1 MKKKPHRH
9 PPKRNKPARPRNAA
23 TGLAPAAPRARAR
36 ITRSAPPDWKTIA
49 AAVAGG
55 AGSAALGGLVVNQQ
69 ILLPEAVG
77 IGLMLGGGATA
88 YFSDGT
94 PRIVGTSIAAAGAGQ
109 FALALM
115 NKRALKAHGDA
126 NPTPASTPQAQLPA
140 PPRCAAA
147 EREHGRHGRRHVPR
161 RRERSRH
168 GRRRVALRRAR
179 RRRAGQQR
187 TDRHRPG
194 RSRVKRRT
202 DRSLGSRERPWPPPT
217 KGLLWTT
224 M

>member
-9 PPKRNKPARPRNAA
+9 HSKRNKPSRPRNAA
-23 TGLAPAAPRARAR
+23 TGAAPATPRARTR
-36 ITRSAPPDWKTIA
+36 SSITRAAPPDWKTIA

-69 ILLPEAVG
+69 ILSPEAVG

-115 NKRALKAHGDA
+115 NKRALKAHGQA
-126 NPTPASTPQAQLPA
+126 NALPAPAQAQLPA
-140 PPRCAAA
+140 PPA
-147 EREHGRHGRRHVPR
+147 VPR
-161 RRERSRH
+161 QSANTGGMVVDMFRDAANDLDLVEDEWRYGVRDAMPSDGGEPI
-168 GRRRVALRRAR
+168 VIDLDEAA
-179 RRRAGQQR
+179 
-187 TDRHRPG
+187 
-194 RSRVKRRT
+194 
-202 DRSLGSRERPWPPPT
+202 
-217 KGLLWTT
+217 
-224 M
+224 

>member
-9 PPKRNKPARPRNAA
+9 PKRNKPSRPRNAA

-36 ITRSAPPDWKTIA
+36 SITRATPPDWKTIA

-69 ILLPEAVG
+69 ILSPEAVG

-88 YFSDGT
+88 YFSNGT

-115 NKRALKAHGDA
+115 NKRALKAHGQA
-126 NPTPASTPQAQLPA
+126 NAPTPAPAQLPA
-140 PPRCAAA
+140 PSA
-147 EREHGRHGRRHVPR
+147 VPR
-161 RRERSRH
+161 QS
-168 GRRRVALRRAR
+168 AD
-179 RRRAGQQR
+179 AG
-187 TDRHRPG
+187 
-194 RSRVKRRT
+194 
-202 DRSLGSRERPWPPPT
+202 GSVVDMFRDAANDLDLVEDEWRYGVRDAMPPDGEEPIVID
-217 KGLLWTT
+217 LDEAA
-224 M
+224 

>member
-9 PPKRNKPARPRNAA
+9 HPKRNKHARPRNATA
-23 TGLAPAAPRARAR
+23 GFAPTSPRPRTR

-69 ILLPEAVG
+69 ILSPEAVG

-115 NKRALKAHGDA
+115 NKRALKAHGHA
-126 NPTPASTPQAQLPA
+126 NPTAANSPQAQLPA
-140 PPRCAAA
+140 PPA
-147 EREHGRHGRRHVPR
+147 VPR
-161 RRERSRH
+161 QSASTGGMVVDMFRDAANDLDLVEDEWRYGVRDHAAQESSDPIIIDLDE
-168 GRRRVALRRAR
+168 AA
-179 RRRAGQQR
+179 
-187 TDRHRPG
+187 
-194 RSRVKRRT
+194 
-202 DRSLGSRERPWPPPT
+202 
-217 KGLLWTT
+217 
-224 M
+224 